1 VGCRDYAP
9 HGAYCGGLDGVEVI
23 KIYSALRAKRD
34 WLLAKIEV
42 MQTESARW
50 RTLFNCV
57 KAPYSLLRAA
67 GLSPQMAIGLLF
79 ASAAGGSYVAADVM
93 LEGRS
98 FARGDPGIYNAP
110 NDIPVLYT
118 EGDSTLR
125 LDLSSVP
132 VGEIIIEDISIS
144 IAPGSTIPTLSAAD
158 EVIYVGGLPSST
170 GFTGNYLEI
179 GHLIIDRWR
188 CKQLIF
194 SEIEA
199 HTLNLKYNRS
209 DGQSVSAIPGV
220 PINRAIGGGLRADS
234 MQTSNAYYD
243 HLVIQASTSN
253 VWGRVD
259 KMRLSNIYTSKGIC
273 TVKRLRVGTLDILF
287 NKVGADS
294 NLSTKDLVI
303 KDTVVYKIFNNIGN
317 VEELIS
323 PP

>member
-1 VGCRDYAP
+1 MKTLVSPTA
-9 HGAYCGGLDGVEVI
+9 L
-23 KIYSALRAKRD
+23 YSALRARRD
-34 WLLAKIEV
+34 WLLAKIEYL
-42 MQTESARW
+42 QTESARW
-50 RTLFNCV
+50 RTLFALIV
-57 KAPYSLLRAA
+57 SPYKLLRMA
-67 GLSPQMAIGLLF
+67 GIPPSACIGVLL
-79 ASAAGGSYVAADVM
+79 ALVGGGSYVAADVM
-93 LEGRS
+93 LEGKS
-98 FARGDPGIYNAP
+98 FARGDPGIYSAP

-188 CKQLIF
+188 CKKLVF

-199 HTLNLKYNRS
+199 HTLNLKWNRS
-209 DGQSVSAIPGV
+209 DGQSVSAIPGI

-273 TVKRLRVGTLDILF
+273 VVKRLRVGTLDILF
-287 NKVGADS
+287 NTTGADS
-294 NLSTKDLVI
+294 NLNTKDLVL
-303 KDTVVYKIFNNIGN
+303 KDTVVYKNFTNEGN
-317 VEELIS
+317 TEELIS